1 MYFSLLR
8 RNLKFKPVTNHIFYF
23 AVILAILFL
32 SGCGSPNT
40 RTVSLD
46 NCLEIRCTYHSAGKT
61 VDGRSINYNIL
72 GSGEETV
79 FIMSTIHGDEPA
91 GTQLVLQLEDYLKRN
106 CELLQA
112 RKVILMP
119 VANPDGMA
127 NNLRTNIRGVD
138 LNRNFEARN
147 RKNIKRYGET
157 PLSEPESR
165 ALKKLI
171 LEYEPARILTI
182 HQPFGCIDYD
192 GDAAGIAERM
202 GQFCELPV
210 EKVGA
215 MPGSLGSFAGIEMGI
230 PIITLELKEN
240 DHLLDDRT
248 LWEKYG
254 KALLAFVTYPE
265 NF

>member
-1 MYFSLLR
+1 
-8 RNLKFKPVTNHIFYF
+8 
-23 AVILAILFL
+23 
-32 SGCGSPNT
+32 
-40 RTVSLD
+40 
-46 NCLEIRCTYHSAGKT
+46 
-61 VDGRSINYNIL
+61 
-72 GSGEETV
+72 
-79 FIMSTIHGDEPA
+79 
-91 GTQLVLQLEDYLKRN
+91 
-106 CELLQA
+106 
-112 RKVILMP
+112 MP

-147 RKNIKRYGET
+147 RKNIKRYGEK

-165 ALKKLI
+165 ALKNLI
-171 LEYEPARILTI
+171 LEYEPTRILTI

-192 GDAAGIAERM
+192 GNAAGIAERM

-215 MPGSLGSFAGIEMGI
+215 MPGSLGSFAGIETGI

-240 DHLLDDRT
+240 DHLFDDRT
-248 LWEKYG
+248 LWDKYG

-265 NF
+265 DF